1 LMMFCAGC
9 QTQKIIVIPADKQT
23 TRMEA
28 NKNYVFKIPG
38 WHVPDAR
45 MQEIMQQ
52 LERKAHQ

>member
-1 LMMFCAGC
+1 ME
-9 QTQKIIVIPADKQT
+9 ADK
-23 TRMEA
+23 
-28 NKNYVFKIPG
+28 NYSFDIPG

>member
-1 LMMFCAGC
+1 
-9 QTQKIIVIPADKQT
+9 
-23 TRMEA
+23 MEA